1 MKVICGRPAITV
13 YWVKRFAERPAGAL
27 LELQLQGDAIV
38 IASLQG
44 DAIVIAYRVPEG
56 LVQATLYFGSDGK
69 IAWSVCGPVEEI
81 VAGA

>member
-38 IASLQG
+38 IA
-44 DAIVIAYRVPEG
+44 YRVPEG

-69 IAWSVCGPVEEI
+69 IARSVCGPVEEI
-81 VAGA
+81 VAAA